1 MDHEI
6 KTIIQSSSKNIL
18 DLQEIVPTIIE
29 SIECIVECLKNG
41 KKVVI
46 FGNGGSA
53 ADSQHFAAELVGRFL
68 KERES
73 LAAIALTTD
82 TSVLTALGNDYGF
95 EFSFSRQCES
105 LVNKNEVVIAI
116 STSGNS
122 KNIINAV
129 KICKEKKAKI
139 IGITGNSENDLK
151 KESDIILKANSSET
165 PRIQE
170 IHRIILHLI
179 CHFVEINFVKN

>member
-1 MDHEI
+1 ML
-6 KTIIQSSSKNIL
+6 KTI
-18 DLQEIVPTIIE
+18 
-29 SIECIVECLKNG
+29 
-41 KKVVI
+41 VVQYI
-46 FGNGGSA
+46 KCY
-53 ADSQHFAAELVGRFL
+53 D
-68 KERES
+68 
-73 LAAIALTTD
+73 
-82 TSVLTALGNDYGF
+82 
-95 EFSFSRQCES
+95 
-105 LVNKNEVVIAI
+105 VVIAI

>member
-95 EFSFSRQCES
+95 EFSFSLE
-105 LVNKNEVVIAI
+105 
-116 STSGNS
+116 
-122 KNIINAV
+122 
-129 KICKEKKAKI
+129 
-139 IGITGNSENDLK
+139 LK
-151 KESDIILKANSSET
+151 PGLWK
-165 PRIQE
+165 
-170 IHRIILHLI
+170 
-179 CHFVEINFVKN
+179 